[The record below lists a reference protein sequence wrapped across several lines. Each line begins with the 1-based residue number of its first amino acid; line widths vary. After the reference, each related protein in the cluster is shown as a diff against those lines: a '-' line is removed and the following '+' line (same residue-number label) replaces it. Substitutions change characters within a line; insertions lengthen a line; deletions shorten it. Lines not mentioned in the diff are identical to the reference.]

1 MARAPLSIYST
12 ISIIK
17 KLHHNTPKMRG
28 VKGRSDFFR
37 KFIQFGSAI
46 RPLGAIHILHNTILG
61 SQRYVSTQ
69 HKEVSQSAKIP
80 YETHGN
86 SAIFAIMSVLGTF
99 YSPRSR
105 SKVPQPAGSGVRARR
120 GAHVTEGHLLL
131 HGCHGLRSPTIVT
144 GPPRTHRPP
153 RPAPPSRV
161 PAWSELGNTDTC
173 AAHPARGGGG
183 SGRQQVG
190 TFFS

>member
-1 MARAPLSIYST
+1 MLLPKGWKLIEVSLLVLIT
-12 ISIIK
+12 I
-17 KLHHNTPKMRG
+17 
-28 VKGRSDFFR
+28 
-37 KFIQFGSAI
+37 IQFWGP
-46 RPLGAIHILHNTILG
+46 R
-61 SQRYVSTQ
+61 RYVSTQ
-69 HKEVSQSAKIP
+69 HKEVSQSAIIP

-105 SKVPQPAGSGVRARR
+105 SKVPQPAAGSGVRARR